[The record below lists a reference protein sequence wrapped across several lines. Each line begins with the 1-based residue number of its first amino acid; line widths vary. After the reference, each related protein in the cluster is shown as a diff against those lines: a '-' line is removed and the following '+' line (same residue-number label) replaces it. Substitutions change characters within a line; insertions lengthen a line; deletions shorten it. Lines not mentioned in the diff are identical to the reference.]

1 MQGRLSPIINNQIQ
15 SFPFGYWQDE
25 FKMLPT
31 LGLNKIEWTLD
42 QYLFDM
48 NPLLDESSN
57 QIKSLKKKYNIEIPA
72 LTGDFVMQN
81 PFYKAKRNFEEILQL
96 QLLKVFNKM
105 NIHGIKVFIFP
116 LVDNGLPKGKLHL
129 NKIFSFFKNFNK
141 EIKKL
146 DIQIAFESGF
156 SPKKT
161 IKFIDSLKKI
171 GDYFFL
177 NYDTGNSA
185 SFGFNPIEEFNLYN
199 DLILNIHIKD
209 RIFGGSTVPLGNGD
223 TKFKTISKLIDK
235 YQYKKGITL
244 QVARAKNNNHKKVI
258 IDSIN
263 FLRGVNII
271 CD

>member
-1 MQGRLSPIINNQIQ
+1 MKNHNCATANFLIVGAMKAGTSSLANV
-15 SFPFGYWQDE
+15 
-25 FKMLPT
+25 
-31 LGLNKIEWTLD
+31 LD
-42 QYLFDM
+42 QH
-48 NPLLDESSN
+48 P
-57 QIKSLKKKYNIEIPA
+57 
-72 LTGDFVMQN
+72 
-81 PFYKAKRNFEEILQL
+81 
-96 QLLKVFNKM
+96 
-105 NIHGIKVFIFP
+105 
-116 LVDNGLPKGKLHL
+116 
-129 NKIFSFFKNFNK
+129 KIFIPKNELHFFNRDENYKKGYDFYNENFNK

-235 YQYKKGITL
+235 YHYKKGITL